1 MLITCKCTPLCK
13 KQDYDA
19 KSDPPYVDNF
29 LITSDNLERIEW
41 LESQL
46 QKNFEMMNP
55 SDMSYYLIIEFLYLE
70 KIIFMT
76 QKNCTIRMLEQFG
89 MSNYNPSFT
98 PMVENIKLQIDMD
111 SPLVDTTFY
120 KEIVGK
126 L

>member
-1 MLITCKCTPLCK
+1 LLITCKCTPLCK

-70 KIIFMT
+70 KIFHDKKKLHNQDVGAIWNVQLQSKFHT
-76 QKNCTIRMLEQFG
+76 NGGKDQIT
-89 MSNYNPSFT
+89 
-98 PMVENIKLQIDMD
+98 NIHGL
-111 SPLVDTTFY
+111 STC
-120 KEIVGK
+120 
-126 L
+126 